1 MLRSQAWRGEV
12 LKPLLESLTQRGVT
26 ADQIT
31 LLSAVCGL
39 GFCPAW
45 LYSPIPALMLL
56 ALHVLL
62 DGVDGPLARFQK
74 RASLRGSF
82 TDTMADQVVI
92 FATTLT
98 LMTAGMVD
106 VIAGGIYLFVY
117 TVVVALAMVRNSLR
131 IPYSWLVRPR
141 FLVYAAIP
149 ADLYLFPGAMNL
161 LLIVCDVMLTLKLAS
176 GFYFLR
182 RKLGELETTP

>member
-1 MLRSQAWRGEV
+1 
-12 LKPLLESLTQRGVT
+12 
-26 ADQIT
+26 
-31 LLSAVCGL
+31 
-39 GFCPAW
+39 
-45 LYSPIPALMLL
+45 
-56 ALHVLL
+56 
-62 DGVDGPLARFQK
+62 
-74 RASLRGSF
+74 
-82 TDTMADQVVI
+82 MADQVVI